1 MKIELNDDEA
11 RVFLEMVNIA
21 VKAAG
26 LDAAEAALHFK
37 RKIDAAKAEEN
48 APVPAPENDAEA
60 YSAA

>member
-1 MKIELNDDEA
+1 
-11 RVFLEMVNIA
+11 MVNIA

-48 APVPAPENDAEA
+48 APQTVPAAETEEGHA
-60 YSAA
+60 